1 MNAIR
6 RKEDTAP
13 APQVSLSHDSLSHEP
28 DQPLRPDPVAHAEIL
43 VLTYGLQSAAWIA
56 ESNLATARRS
66 DVPYWARV
74 LQTVKDLRGP
84 RRGS

>member
-13 APQVSLSHDSLSHEP
+13 APHVNLSHEP

>member
-1 MNAIR
+1 MNATR
-6 RKEDTAP
+6 RKIEETP
-13 APQVSLSHDSLSHEP
+13 APPLNLNQEP

-66 DVPYWARV
+66 DVPYWAHV
-74 LQTVKDLRGP
+74 LRTVKDLRGP